1 MDIGGVSV
9 FISMELQEHGYIHIR
24 VSMGTPIDQ
33 QDLRTAQCEQTK
45 TIPHGESLQDLNTK
59 PSRRQGIV
67 TAIVNRGRGDAE
79 VRQTVVGAVEA
90 AGEAVSKD
98 GIWSICRYTKR

>member
-1 MDIGGVSV
+1 MV
-9 FISMELQEHGYIHIR
+9 
-24 VSMGTPIDQ
+24 DQ

-45 TIPHGESLQDLNTK
+45 IIPHGESLQDLNTK

-67 TAIVNRGRGDAE
+67 TAIVNRDKGDAE

-90 AGEAVSKD
+90 AGEAMGKD
-98 GIWSICRYTKR
+98 GIANMQVYQAR